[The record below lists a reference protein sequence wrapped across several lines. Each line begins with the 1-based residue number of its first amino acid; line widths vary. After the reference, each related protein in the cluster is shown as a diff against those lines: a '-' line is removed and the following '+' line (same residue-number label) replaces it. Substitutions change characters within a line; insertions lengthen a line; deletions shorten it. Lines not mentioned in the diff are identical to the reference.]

1 MAQGA
6 VAAMATNGNGAA
18 LTAEELREILEY
30 EKIIQFRDAI
40 FAGTHPRI
48 KIPPHVLQQ
57 HSATRNFSSP
67 TAPRVNNSQPQPA
80 QSTPQFE
87 DQSSYFRSPNN
98 NRQAA
103 NGQVSK
109 TGKSEINPILLE
121 KSDDLIK
128 AEMQLQRQR
137 LERALREQIEQQR
150 ITAKAMLQQSES
162 LPNFDIS
169 EVLSKA
175 QALVNPSTEAQQ
187 HQPMVDDELAATS
200 DSFDE
205 NTFYSSQHDSSEW
218 SNSSPGQKEPGE
230 MQSHGLVS
238 VDERPVEVPPAR
250 YRAEQPERAM
260 NSLSTNNLAAQSQH
274 LQSQTIP
281 SQNQLQNSQPIMS
294 GALVAERT
302 STNSSS
308 QDSDRGRGGQSSA
321 NAQNNGDR
329 EIVQGTSEQLIRQA
343 FEQDQ
348 ASPLIRAHNLSPV
361 APQPARV
368 SPLATAREP
377 PILRENIVIDEA
389 QPAQVTAL
397 RNQPAGLS
405 SADSSPKGAKKS
417 EKKKEK
423 KKKRKAKDNADT
435 PESPYIKAEPRSP
448 SPFPV
453 APLPRPQ
460 KRQRQSDTYGG
471 AELNYD
477 EPSRYEPKQ
486 PAQARPAERYPEH
499 RESGAYER
507 RDDRYEPEF
516 RRPPAIRRIE
526 EDSYRRVSSPV
537 AARRPESPRVYA
549 LPPSEVR
556 HIRAASL
563 AIVDRREEPRYY
575 REPVIRA
582 SVRPDADRERSR
594 SPIMRD
600 RRSPLAMAP
609 PRQPVR
615 IIIDE
620 HGREYIDPA
629 STAVSRQ
636 SVAPVSRYR
645 EPEVIYD
652 RGPVRTIS
660 GRPPV
665 DTFEEDGVIYRRASP
680 APRRVVTEPEYAMP
694 PPDYRSYRERD
705 YSTRPTMPPPGD
717 EYVQI
722 RGGPERRPVA
732 QYEEPVR
739 EYVSRDQVVREE
751 PIREYARPIIREEIP
766 REYGARAMSV
776 RPEAVRYIR
785 DEPPR
790 GYVRAPSVR
799 PDAATRYE
807 IRDDIPREYDTRAP
821 SRHPEAIRY
830 EEAPREYAPRLQ
842 SVRPEGPPREYA
854 PREIVQRAERAYS
867 AVPVDASGRR
877 EVMPPPGGERYY
889 EEAPRGRPSEVA
901 FIERPR
907 ARESSVVVYADDVRR
922 EVYR

>member
-6 VAAMATNGNGAA
+6 VAAMATNGNGTA

-57 HSATRNFSSP
+57 HSATRNFASP
-67 TAPRVNNSQPQPA
+67 TAPRVNNSLSQPT
-80 QSTPQFE
+80 QSTPHFE

-98 NRQAA
+98 NRQAV

-128 AEMQLQRQR
+128 AEMQLQRNR
-137 LERALREQIEQQR
+137 LERALRDQIEQHR
-150 ITAKAMLQQSES
+150 ITAKATQQQSES

-187 HQPMVDDELAATS
+187 DQPTADDEPAAAS

-218 SNSSPGQKEPGE
+218 SNSSPGQKEQGE

-238 VDERPVEVPPAR
+238 VDERPVEVSPAR
-250 YRAEQPERAM
+250 NHAEQPERAM
-260 NSLSTNNLAAQSQH
+260 NSLSTNNLAEQSQH
-274 LQSQTIP
+274 LQSQADR
-281 SQNQLQNSQPIMS
+281 SQNELQNSQPVMS

-302 STNSSS
+302 SSNSGS
-308 QDSDRGRGGQSSA
+308 QDSERGRGGRSSV
-321 NAQNNGDR
+321 NARNNGDR
-329 EIVQGTSEQLIRQA
+329 EIVQSTSDQLIRQA

-377 PILRENIVIDEA
+377 PILRENIVIDDA

-397 RNQPAGLS
+397 RNQPAGMS
-405 SADSSPKGAKKS
+405 SVDSSPKGARKS
-417 EKKKEK
+417 EKKRDK

-460 KRQRQSDTYGG
+460 KRQRQSDTYGSG

-477 EPSRYEPKQ
+477 EPTRYEPAQ
-486 PAQARPAERYPEH
+486 PAQARPAERYLER

-507 RDDRYEPEF
+507 REDRYEPEF

-526 EDSYRRVSSPV
+526 EDNYRRVSSPLSV
-537 AARRPESPRVYA
+537 RRQESPRVYA

-556 HIRAASL
+556 HARAASL

-600 RRSPLAMAP
+600 QRSPLTMAP

-652 RGPVRTIS
+652 RGPVRTVS

-665 DTFEEDGVIYRRASP
+665 GTFEEDGVIYRRASP

-694 PPDYRSYRERD
+694 PPDYHSYRERD
-705 YSTRPTMPPPGD
+705 YPTRPTLPPGD

-722 RGGPERRPVA
+722 RGGPDRRPIA

-751 PIREYARPIIREEIP
+751 PVREYARPIIREEIP
-766 REYGARAMSV
+766 REYSARAMSV

-790 GYVRAPSVR
+790 GYARAPSVR
-799 PDAATRYE
+799 PDAGTRYE
-807 IRDDIPREYDTRAP
+807 VRDEIPREYDTLAP
-821 SRHPEAIRY
+821 SRHSGAIRY

-842 SVRPEGPPREYA
+842 SVRPEGPREYA
-854 PREIVQRAERAYS
+854 PREIVQRVERAYS
-867 AVPVDASGRR
+867 VVPVDASGRR
-877 EVMPPPGGERYY
+877 ETMPPPGGERYY
-889 EEAPRGRPSEVA
+889 EEPPRGRPSEVA